1 MGVQTYREGRSQQ
14 GHCPSKRPW
23 ASEKKKKKLES
34 SSLTLGLW
42 FQLRVMESVNNIQ
55 QQT

>member
-23 ASEKKKKKLES
+23 ASEKKKKKV
-34 SSLTLGLW
+34 
-42 FQLRVMESVNNIQ
+42 RIQ
-55 QQT
+55 FFDTRPLVPAKSHGISQ